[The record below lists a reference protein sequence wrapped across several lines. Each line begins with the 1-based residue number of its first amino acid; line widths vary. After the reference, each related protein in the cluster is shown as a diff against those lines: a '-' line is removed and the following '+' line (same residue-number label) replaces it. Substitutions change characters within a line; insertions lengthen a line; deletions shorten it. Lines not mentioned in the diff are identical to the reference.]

1 MSFLDTN
8 QAITVVMLAQG
19 IKETSPEILE
29 YRKSLQK
36 KPIITASTSID
47 KGKAKVESD
56 SQTLGHDLIT
66 QLKKKYATSSS
77 KTKNETPQGV
87 YQ

>member
-8 QAITVVMLAQG
+8 QAIIVVMLAQG

-29 YRKSLQK
+29 YHKSLQK
-36 KPIITASTSID
+36 KPTITTSTSMD
-47 KGKAKVESD
+47 KGKAKMESNPP
-56 SQTLGHDLIT
+56 TLSHGPIT
-66 QLKKKYATSSS
+66 HSKEEYATLSST
-77 KTKNETPQGV
+77 TKNETPQGG

>member
-1 MSFLDTN
+1 MSFLN
-8 QAITVVMLAQG
+8 ANLGITVVMLAQG

-36 KPIITASTSID
+36 KPTITASIAMD
-47 KGKAKVESD
+47 KGKAKMESD
-56 SQTLGHDLIT
+56 SPTLGHDLIT
-66 QLKKKYATSSS
+66 HLKKEKAMSSS
-77 KTKNETPQGV
+77 TTKNGMPQGD